1 MPEYITKRDGRR
13 VVYDEGKIAAAIE
26 RAFDAVESGKGNEEA
41 KRLAG
46 IVTREINARESAE
59 IPSVED
65 IQDQVEQTLIT
76 EGYAKTA
83 KAYILYRAERSRTR
97 EAKTRL
103 MHILEDIT
111 FKDASES
118 DVKRENAN
126 IDGDTA
132 MGTMLKYGS
141 ESAKQFYDMY
151 VLNPEHAQR
160 PSRGRYPYP

>member
-83 KAYILYRAERSRTR
+83 KAYILYRAG
-97 EAKTRL
+97 A
-103 MHILEDIT
+103 
-111 FKDASES
+111 A
-118 DVKRENAN
+118 AP
-126 IDGDTA
+126 A
-132 MGTMLKYGS
+132 
-141 ESAKQFYDMY
+141 
-151 VLNPEHAQR
+151 R
-160 PSRGRYPYP
+160 PRPA